1 MSETKLR
8 MKFGNIEF
16 EIESDSET
24 VEKERKSFLETLPGI
39 ISLSS
44 NFIVMDSQNQSKILD
59 ETRLVEDNTTI
70 PKLADVTINT
80 FIGEKGFATDND
92 KCLGVIYY
100 MTTYENCNNIDSISL
115 RDRMKEAKL
124 ILPQNPSQCF
134 GQLTKK
140 GFIQPN
146 GEIEKGIKYYYLTEE
161 GKNYINTYVKK
172 EKKKSTT
179 IKRNPSKAIESIYSN
194 LTREDLSLEKY
205 PNVND
210 IKATK
215 DKIMLTMYL
224 ICNEN
229 KGEYFTVN
237 DLIHIMS
244 NIFNEKVTKDM
255 VSGIFKRNPQY
266 FNKRNVQGNN
276 KITEYKLLNLGNKYV
291 EKNIL
296 NQ

>member
-1 MSETKLR
+1 MSETKLK

-44 NFIVMDSQNQSKILD
+44 NFIVMDSQKQQKVID
-59 ETRLVEDNTTI
+59 ETRLIEDDATV
-70 PKLADVTINT
+70 PKLACVTINT
-80 FIGEKGFATDND
+80 FINEKGFATDND

-100 MTTYENCNNIDSISL
+100 MTTYENCDNIDSNSL
-115 RDRMKEAKL
+115 KDRMREAKL
-124 ILPQNPSQCF
+124 VLPQNPSQCF

-146 GEIEKGIKYYYLTEE
+146 GEMEKGIKYYYLTEE
-161 GKNYINTYVKK
+161 GKNYITTYVKK
-172 EKKKSTT
+172 EKKKSPS
-179 IKRNPSKAIESIYSN
+179 IKRSPSKTIESIYAT
-194 LTREDLSLEKY
+194 LTREDLCLEKY
-205 PNVND
+205 PNIND
-210 IKATK
+210 IESTK
-215 DKIMLTMYL
+215 DRIMLTMYL
-224 ICNEN
+224 ISKEN

-237 DLIHIMS
+237 DLIYIMS

-255 VSGIFKRNPQY
+255 VSGVFKRNPHL

-276 KITEYKLLNLGNKYV
+276 KINEYKLLNPGNRYV
-291 EKNIL
+291 EENIL
-296 NQ
+296 K